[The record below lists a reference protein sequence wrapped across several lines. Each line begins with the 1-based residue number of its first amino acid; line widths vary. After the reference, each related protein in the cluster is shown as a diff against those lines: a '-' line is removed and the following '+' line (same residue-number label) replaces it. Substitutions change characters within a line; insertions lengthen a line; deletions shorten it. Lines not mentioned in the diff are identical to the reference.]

1 MQGTL
6 AWSIFKC
13 VKKQV
18 HRKSKQCHSR
28 LFKSI
33 NQQPTFF
40 TSVQP
45 WGSRMCSESLG
56 GMSSA
61 QDGEEEGDDES
72 IQASSCPAQPEGGG
86 CGARLTKEHWD
97 SGFSGPRA

>member
-13 VKKQV
+13 VKKYTEN
-18 HRKSKQCHSR
+18 SNTAIPGG
-28 LFKSI
+28 FISI

-40 TSVQP
+40 PAVQP

-61 QDGEEEGDDES
+61 QDGEEGGDDES

-86 CGARLTKEHWD
+86 CGARLTKDRWN